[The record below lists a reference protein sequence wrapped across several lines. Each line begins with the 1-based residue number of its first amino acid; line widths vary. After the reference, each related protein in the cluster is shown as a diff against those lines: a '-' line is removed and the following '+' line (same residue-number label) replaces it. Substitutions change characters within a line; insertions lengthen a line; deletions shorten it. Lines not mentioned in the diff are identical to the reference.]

1 MLYFPVTCA
10 KLFLPDVA
18 QTGQIKTA
26 GFWAWLATYHSHRVS
41 RFQFLFISEKELGQN
56 HQGLDQSLLTLI
68 PHSLERPRL
77 ASRGWVFHWSACIY
91 SCFFSGPHFRNR
103 LKEHD
108 IQSRRDGS
116 AVKIIGSSSRAPGL
130 DSQQTLWDTLSVCN
144 SSPRS
149 SHDLFWLLWLLHAH
163 GDTETYIGKTT
174 YMHGKEG
181 CDVHILEKENM
192 RKTNLR
198 SHGEKYDLK
207 FTFGRRATRPL
218 IHLLQPVLQ
227 QK

>member
-1 MLYFPVTCA
+1 MIYFPVPCA

-18 QTGQIKTA
+18 QTDQIKTA
-26 GFWAWLATYHSHRVS
+26 GFWAWLATYRSHHVS
-41 RFQFLFISEKELGQN
+41 RLQFLFISEKELGQN
-56 HQGLDQSLLTLI
+56 HQGLAQSLLISI
-68 PHSLERPRL
+68 PYSLERPRL

-103 LKEHD
+103 LQEHD

-116 AVKIIGSSSRAPGL
+116 AVKIIGSSSRAPGP
-130 DSQQTLWDTLSVCN
+130 WFPADTLGHISVCN
-144 SSPRS
+144 S

-207 FTFGRRATRPL
+207 FTFGRRATQPL